1 VFTLTNSALPAVFIP
16 FHNLDKSFSLLQLS
30 APFDHDNGLLF
41 LQFLEQVI
49 KSRIPG
55 IQSLINSSI
64 DNLESELDTLGR
76 PIAGDAGAQLYS
88 ILELCRAFDHVFK
101 SHLDGG

>member
-1 VFTLTNSALPAVFIP
+1 MPLCLCARRFFP
-16 FHNLDKSFSLLQLS
+16 QY
-30 APFDHDNGLLF
+30 
-41 LQFLEQVI
+41 LEQVI